1 MRGRMMMVVV
11 VVLFGFGM
19 AEDYRPV
26 VIVHGIFDGPK
37 QFSTLSRFITEAHPG
52 TEVEVIDLYDH
63 VSSLHP
69 LWQQVQG
76 FSRALTPIMTRS
88 PAGVHLLCFSQG
100 GLICRALL
108 HTLPHHNVQ
117 SFISLSSPQAGQ
129 YGGLFTPTQHVNNN
143 MSTTQQWQPKNIQY
157 YLISQCPLWEELMKR
172 NIFHICYNRFG
183 QRVSICNYWNG
194 KHPSPRPAPQRTL
207 RVLVLTSRSPPPDPH
222 HRERYT
228 FSSPRPA
235 PQRTLHPHHRE
246 RYIVSSSFLALINAE
261 RPHASAPGWK
271 ENFLRIRK
279 LVLIGGPDDD
289 VITPWQSSHFG
300 FYDGQEN
307 IIDMRKQDYYKE
319 DGFGLKT
326 LDSRGGVVL
335 CQRSGVKH
343 TAWHSNYS
351 VFTGCIA
358 PWLT

>member
-1 MRGRMMMVVV
+1 MRMMMTVVL
-11 VVLFGFGM
+11 VLFGFGM

-52 TEVEVIDLYDH
+52 TEVEVIDLYDD

-76 FSRALTPIMTRS
+76 FSIALTPIMTRS

-129 YGGLFTPTQHVNNN
+129 YGDTRFLQWLF
-143 MSTTQQWQPKNIQY
+143 PKF
-157 YLISQCPLWEELMKR
+157 MKR
-172 NIFHICYNRFG
+172 NIFHICYNRLG
-183 QRVSICNYWNG
+183 QRVSICDYWN
-194 KHPSPRPAPQRTL
+194 
-207 RVLVLTSRSPPPDPH
+207 D
-222 HRERYT
+222 
-228 FSSPRPA
+228 
-235 PQRTLHPHHRE
+235 PHHRE